1 MGGRDQL
8 LVGVLANKN
17 QGMTNPK
24 TNISGISSV
33 FRVILLL
40 VVVLVVL
47 LVIGGDRFKEHDA
60 AMVSLYYSDLA
71 CLFKLFPWRTMYS
84 SRCKHKQLP
93 FQSLLQEII

>member
-1 MGGRDQL
+1 MVILLLDLIVMGGRDQL

-17 QGMTNPK
+17 QGMTSGMTNTK

-40 VVVLVVL
+40 VVVLVVAVVL

-60 AMVSLYYSDLA
+60 AMVSL
-71 CLFKLFPWRTMYS
+71 
-84 SRCKHKQLP
+84 
-93 FQSLLQEII
+93 